1 MKICFITGIYPPTSL
16 GGPGEV
22 VYNLQ
27 KYFLECGAEAYVF
40 TCGAHDRRYPYTI
53 RTPCGKRLFI
63 PLSPFY
69 YFKEIRKMQF
79 DILNIHSESGMGIA
93 PLLFFRNKP
102 KIVTTLHSEYL
113 EESKVRRS
121 IAVDGLV
128 IAKPS
133 LEERLTKY
141 FFTPIKFAG
150 TYMDMKVSDRIIA
163 VSEKTKKAYLRQR
176 QISEEKIS
184 VIYNGVD
191 SQKFSPKI
199 SGGIVREKYSIGT
212 SPVILV
218 VGRGIIAKGCFF
230 VFFALKEIV
239 KIMPDVKLMIVG
251 SEGKYKE
258 QMISIIKNLEIQAN
272 VVLVERVPNYE
283 MPYYYSSSDVVVLPS
298 LLENFPI
305 VALEALSSGKPVI
318 ASRVG
323 GIPEVVKNNEN
334 GILVDPANVDQMV
347 DALLCLLEDSS
358 MRNSMGNMGRKLV
371 EEKFDWKK
379 IGREYLKEFE
389 KLL

>member
-1 MKICFITGIYPPTSL
+1 MKICFVTGIYPPTYL
-16 GGPGEV
+16 GGLGEV

-27 KYFLECGAEAYVF
+27 KYFLECGEEAYVF
-40 TCGAHDRRYPYTI
+40 TCGTHDRRYPNTM
-53 RTPCGKRLFI
+53 RTRCGKRLF
-63 PLSPFY
+63 PLLSPFY

-79 DILNIHSESGMGIA
+79 DILSIHLESGMGIA
-93 PLLFFRNKP
+93 PLMFFRRKP

-113 EESKVRRS
+113 AEAKVVRS
-121 IAVDGLV
+121 ITLGSLV

-133 LEERLTKY
+133 LEERLAKY
-141 FFTPIKFAG
+141 FFTPIKLAG
-150 TYMDMKVSDRIIA
+150 TYLDIKVSDRIIA
-163 VSEKTKKAYLRQR
+163 VSEKTKETYLRQH
-176 QISEEKIS
+176 QIPEEKIS

-191 SQKFSPKI
+191 SQKFNPKI
-199 SGGIVREKYSIGT
+199 SGGMIREKYSIDT

-218 VGRGIIAKGCFF
+218 VGRGIIAKGTLF

-239 KIMPDVKLMIVG
+239 KVMPNVKLMIVG
-251 SEGKYKE
+251 SEAKYRE
-258 QMISIIKNLEIQAN
+258 QMISIIRNLEIQEN
-272 VVLVERVPNYE
+272 VILVERVPNYE

-323 GIPEVVKNNEN
+323 GIPEIVKDNEN

-347 DALLCLLEDSS
+347 EALLYLLENSS
-358 MRNSMGNMGRKLV
+358 DRKSV
-371 EEKFDWKK
+371 V
-379 IGREYLKEFE
+379 
-389 KLL
+389 